1 MADALKKDISR
12 DWEKQQRKVNKL
24 GIKRHMILLE
34 CIRGTQFIMG
44 HLGAWASSG
53 LLRHSILKSF

>member
-12 DWEKQQRKVNKL
+12 DWEKQQVKADKL
-24 GIKRHMILLE
+24 WIKRYMILLE
-34 CIRGTQFIMG
+34 CIRGSQFIMG
-44 HLGAWASSG
+44 HLVAWASSS